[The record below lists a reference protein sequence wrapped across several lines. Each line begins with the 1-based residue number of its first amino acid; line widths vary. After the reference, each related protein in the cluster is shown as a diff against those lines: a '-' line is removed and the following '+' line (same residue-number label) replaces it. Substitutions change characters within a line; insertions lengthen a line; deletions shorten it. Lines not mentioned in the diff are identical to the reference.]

1 MSGRPEPLVAI
12 AGDGVA
18 GAVLACLLRR
28 GGFGVVVLGRARSR
42 RPPRPFVE
50 AVSEATARLFAE
62 VGLASQLARAGAMPV
77 EGFENNFGPAPRR
90 IDGRWLHVDRGR
102 LAAACLAEAGH
113 CGATLVAG
121 ANVSERIV
129 ADGTGVSVGI
139 SGARVGAFAA
149 IDATGRRALWS
160 RPVSRER
167 TADAALYVGPGVV
180 RPRSGRIAGLADGW
194 AYSLEHP
201 DATTVGV
208 VTTRPNGPLVGAK
221 LATCLQIE
229 DASSFAPARVRPAG
243 VQWADDPVGPG
254 RLSVGD
260 AALAYSPMAG
270 TGLRFALSSALAV
283 AAVLTS
289 WAAGERVAADSY
301 YRSMVAGAR
310 RRHLAQLTAFE
321 EPIAPDGPPSAGIDG
336 FRHERLDF
344 GAAVVETESNQGGR
358 IVAER
363 ACVLG
368 DGGMARWAGGFDL
381 LALREVL
388 SDGCSGAEASERLQ
402 GLGLPT
408 SHAEALLEWSVR
420 HGLVMVADLS
430 QGRGRTRRPDGRSSG
445 PAPGSAAGARA
456 DCQASGRWCDEEDVA
471 PGEAEA
477 GIRKSHLAGDHERAR
492 S

>member
-1 MSGRPEPLVAI
+1 MSGRPGPLVAI

-18 GAVLACLLRR
+18 GAVLACVLRR
-28 GGFGVVVLGRARSR
+28 RGFGVVVLGRARSR

-62 VGLASQLARAGAMPV
+62 VGLASQLARAGATPV
-77 EGFENNFGPAPRR
+77 EGFENHFGPAPRR

-102 LAAACLAEAGH
+102 VAAACLAEAGY

-121 ANVSERIV
+121 ADVSERIV
-129 ADGTGVSVGI
+129 AVGRGVRVEIDGEPVC
-139 SGARVGAFAA
+139 AFAA
-149 IDATGRRALWS
+149 VDATGRRALWS

-167 TADAALYVGPGVV
+167 PADATVYVGPGVV
-180 RPRSGRIAGLADGW
+180 RPRSGRIASLADGW
-194 AYSLEHP
+194 AYRLEHP

-208 VTTRPNGPLVGAK
+208 VKTRPNGPIVDAK
-221 LATCLQIE
+221 VATCLQVE
-229 DASSFAPARVRPAG
+229 DPSSFAPAGVRSAG

-270 TGLRFALSSALAV
+270 AGLRFALSSALAV

-289 WAAGERVAADSY
+289 WAEGERVAAGSY

-310 RRHLAQLTAFE
+310 WRHLAQLSTSE
-321 EPIAPDGPPSAGIDG
+321 EPVALDRPPSAGIDG
-336 FRHERLDF
+336 FRDGRLEF
-344 GAAVVETESNQGGR
+344 GAAVVETDSNQGGR

-388 SDGCSGAEASERLQ
+388 SDGCTGAEASERLQ

-430 QGRGRTRRPDGRSSG
+430 RGQGRTRRPDGR
-445 PAPGSAAGARA
+445 
-456 DCQASGRWCDEEDVA
+456 
-471 PGEAEA
+471 
-477 GIRKSHLAGDHERAR
+477 
-492 S
+492 